1 MSGVFQITLYIFVYD
16 NVIN

>member
-16 NVIN
+16 NVI